1 MSILKSI
8 LAAVVL
14 GVSVSAYAGSHVDI
28 NAANADELAKVLK
41 GVGLAKAKAIV
52 DYRTQHGPFK
62 TVNDL
67 AQVSG
72 IGDKLVERNRE
83 VLAVGSSIAKP
94 AAK

>member
-1 MSILKSI
+1 MSMLKSI
-8 LAAVVL
+8 LVAMLL
-14 GVSVSAYAGSHVDI
+14 GASLSAYAGANVDI
-28 NAANADELAKVLK
+28 NSANVEELAKVLK

-72 IGDKLVERNRE
+72 IGDKLVERNRD
-83 VLAVGSSIAKP
+83 VLAVGNSIAKP